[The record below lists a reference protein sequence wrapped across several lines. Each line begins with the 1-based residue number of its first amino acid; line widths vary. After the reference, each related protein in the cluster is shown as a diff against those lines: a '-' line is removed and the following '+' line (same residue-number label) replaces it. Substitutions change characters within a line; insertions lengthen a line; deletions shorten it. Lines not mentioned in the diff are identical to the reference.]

1 MKKTVCAAV
10 LLAAMSLSAPVV
22 AADADP
28 IGKFGDWSVYSFTE
42 DGGKV
47 CFMTSAPTSS
57 EASVAGAR
65 RGDIAFYITHWAAD
79 KTKNVVSTAVG
90 YPLKEGSGVTVTVDS
105 NNYTLATNL
114 SNKPAEKEMAWA
126 PDQATDNAL
135 AAAIQR
141 GNKMVVRGT
150 STRGT
155 RTADTYSLKG
165 TGDAYKAM
173 SAACGF

>member
-1 MKKTVCAAV
+1 MKKTLCAAV
-10 LLAAMSLSAPVV
+10 LSAALALPAA
-22 AADADP
+22 AHGADADH
-28 IGKFGDWSVYSFTE
+28 IGTFGDWKAFSFME
-42 DGGKV
+42 GSGKV
-47 CFMTSAPTSS
+47 CFMTSTPAKS

-90 YPLKEGSGVTVTVDS
+90 YPLKEGTAVTVAVDGT
-105 NNYTLATNL
+105 NYTLATNL

-135 AAAIQR
+135 AAAIQK
-141 GNKMVVRGT
+141 GSSMTVRGT
-150 STRGT
+150 SARGT

-165 TGDAYKAM
+165 SGDAYKAI
-173 SAACGF
+173 STACGF

>member
-1 MKKTVCAAV
+1 MKKTLCAAV
-10 LLAAMSLSAPVV
+10 VAAALSLPA
-22 AADADP
+22 AARGADADL
-28 IGKFGDWSVYSFTE
+28 IGTFGDWKAFSFME
-42 DGGKV
+42 GNGKV
-47 CFMTSAPTSS
+47 CFMTSTPTKS
-57 EASVAGAR
+57 EASVASAK

-90 YPLKEGSGVTVTVDS
+90 YPLKEGTAVTITVDGA
-105 NNYTLATNL
+105 NYTLATNL

-135 AAAIQR
+135 AAAIQK
-141 GNKMVVRGT
+141 GSTMVVRGI

-165 TGDAYKAM
+165 TGDAYRAI
-173 SAACGF
+173 SNACGF